1 MSLLSLRSFFK
12 EYTREQAQNIKKWI
26 HRTERKKKEFPTAH
40 YEADEIY
47 ILGHSLDVSD
57 KDVLSEILLCPNAN
71 VHIIYHNKKALA
83 DKIANVVKIIGQD
96 KLIEKSYSEN
106 PQIDFIEQK

>member
-1 MSLLSLRSFFK
+1 MDSSN
-12 EYTREQAQNIKKWI
+12 REEEKRIYYS
-26 HRTERKKKEFPTAH
+26 TL
-40 YEADEIY
+40 IY

>member
-1 MSLLSLRSFFK
+1 M
-12 EYTREQAQNIKKWI
+12 
-26 HRTERKKKEFPTAH
+26 
-40 YEADEIY
+40 Y
-47 ILGHSLDVSD
+47 ILY
-57 KDVLSEILLCPNAN
+57 
-71 VHIIYHNKKALA
+71 IIIKALA

>member
-1 MSLLSLRSFFK
+1 MANNSDI
-12 EYTREQAQNIKKWI
+12 IKI
-26 HRTERKKKEFPTAH
+26 GFDYESGLAEFIKNYNGTMDQVQKN
-40 YEADEIY
+40 ADGNRIEIQF
-47 ILGHSLDVSD
+47 DVSD